1 MNKTKKNIVLVGF
14 SNIENKTIAVP
25 SIGKN
30 YYLNNMNEAK
40 KHQGF
45 LIIINN
51 KENTSIINFDK
62 KYRSTLNKYEKI
74 WLYNENYNEITY
86 KWSRIE
92 TKNRDLFLFD
102 SLYFW
107 DLYDNYKYTIENKK
121 IQKYTKKRLDNINN
135 IYNYLKKYKTITTL
149 KLANDLKINVRTIER
164 YMHDINNI
172 YHNIGYDYTN
182 KIWYIV

>member
-62 KYRSTLNKYEKI
+62 KQVIL
-74 WLYNENYNEITY
+74 
-86 KWSRIE
+86 
-92 TKNRDLFLFD
+92 
-102 SLYFW
+102 
-107 DLYDNYKYTIENKK
+107 
-121 IQKYTKKRLDNINN
+121 
-135 IYNYLKKYKTITTL
+135 
-149 KLANDLKINVRTIER
+149 
-164 YMHDINNI
+164 
-172 YHNIGYDYTN
+172 G
-182 KIWYIV
+182 